1 MLIIAPQLLI
11 LVHLGAELMLVAEEG
26 VFSGGHILALFILL
40 FPLSLDDLHVHL
52 SIDSGI
58 LLHAGVVVSKLFLAS
73 HV

>member
-1 MLIIAPQLLI
+1 
-11 LVHLGAELMLVAEEG
+11 MLVAEEG